1 METEY
6 QLITREIAHKGT
18 AYLLIRRCNPEGVRE
33 LLRRAAGAAAGYGA
47 KRLLAA
53 SLDSSAP
60 LSEGQWEGLR
70 LTHVHDM
77 HLLEREMETCPPAGA
92 VALVPLEADRDEEW
106 LTLYNAGFF
115 HVPNAA
121 TYEQADLDTLR
132 TEGRLCG
139 FAQAEGQ
146 TVGVYELDL
155 TCQPPE
161 ISGIALAPVFRGRGL
176 GRALPRGVLA
186 LLFQEGAS
194 RCRLTVSTGNPTA
207 YGLYLAED
215 FQFLKVKSQWYDVAL
230 SSGCPEDQGEI

>member
-18 AYLLIRRCNPEGVRE
+18 AYLLIRRCKPEGVRE

-92 VALVPLEADRDEEW
+92 VALVPGGGPGRGVADVIQCG
-106 LTLYNAGFF
+106 LFPCA
-115 HVPNAA
+115 
-121 TYEQADLDTLR
+121 QC
-132 TEGRLCG
+132 GRL
-139 FAQAEGQ
+139 
-146 TVGVYELDL
+146 
-155 TCQPPE
+155 
-161 ISGIALAPVFRGRGL
+161 
-176 GRALPRGVLA
+176 
-186 LLFQEGAS
+186 
-194 RCRLTVSTGNPTA
+194 
-207 YGLYLAED
+207 
-215 FQFLKVKSQWYDVAL
+215 
-230 SSGCPEDQGEI
+230 